1 MPNENTGVENFD
13 SLMNEMESIINEKPT
28 STESPTETQPPLT
41 NDGKQKQEN
50 PTETQPENKQES
62 GSLGIPELEI
72 EADDENEY
80 YERRQKYQKYQKM
93 KPEDQ
98 KKNFFEMADSIVE
111 ESEEKN
117 IMKDE
122 EDLNIEKKYD
132 GSIEKEFDQVQEPTN
147 LGQFD
152 SPSDALNQLSTSMN
166 ISMNS
171 IQDMKK
177 MFDDIESGLEKPET
191 LSTKIN
197 DELINIE
204 STIGN
209 LSRSYKFLK
218 NHLSKNTGN

>member
-13 SLMNEMESIINEKPT
+13 SLMNEMESIINEKPP
-28 STESPTETQPPLT
+28 ESPESKQPEPSST
-41 NDGKQKQEN
+41 VNEGEQKQDN
-50 PTETQPENKQES
+50 PAETTQTNQQES
-62 GSLGIPELEI
+62 GSAGIPELEI
-72 EADDENEY
+72 EADDEQEY
-80 YERRQKYQKYQKM
+80 YERRQKYNQM

-98 KKNFFEMADSIVE
+98 KKSFFEMADSIVE

-117 IMKDE
+117 LMKDE
-122 EDLNIEKKYD
+122 EDLSIEQKFD
-132 GSIEKEFDQVQEPTN
+132 GSIEKEFNQVQEPTN

-177 MFDDIESGLEKPET
+177 MFDDIESGLEKPES

>member
-1 MPNENTGVENFD
+1 MVQ
-13 SLMNEMESIINEKPT
+13 L
-28 STESPTETQPPLT
+28 
-41 NDGKQKQEN
+41 
-50 PTETQPENKQES
+50 
-62 GSLGIPELEI
+62 
-72 EADDENEY
+72 
-80 YERRQKYQKYQKM
+80 
-93 KPEDQ
+93 
-98 KKNFFEMADSIVE
+98 KKN
-111 ESEEKN
+111 N
-117 IMKDE
+117 
-122 EDLNIEKKYD
+122 
-132 GSIEKEFDQVQEPTN
+132 QVQEPTN

>member
-41 NDGKQKQEN
+41 NDGEQKQEN
-50 PTETQPENKQES
+50 PTNTTSENQQES
-62 GSLGIPELEI
+62 GSSGIPEIEI
-72 EADDENEY
+72 EADDEQEY
-80 YERRQKYQKYQKM
+80 YERRQKYNQM

-98 KKNFFEMADSIVE
+98 KKSFFEMADSIVE

-117 IMKDE
+117 LMKDE
-122 EDLNIEKKYD
+122 EDLSIEKKYD

-147 LGQFD
+147 LGQFN

-177 MFDDIESGLEKPET
+177 MFDDIENGLEKPES

>member
-41 NDGKQKQEN
+41 NDGEQKQEN

-132 GSIEKEFDQVQEPTN
+132 GSIEKEFDQVQEPAN
-147 LGQFD
+147 LGQFN
-152 SPSDALNQLSTSMN
+152 SPSDALTQLSTSMN

-191 LSTKIN
+191 LSMKIN